1 MRVFWNLGLKPWA
14 VVDAYCDTVLGDKAL
29 LARLRETK
37 FDVAIVD
44 MIYNECG
51 LALAHHLDAALP
63 TVGFWAFSFI
73 SGEPGEWILLVWLSC
88 LHFYIFEVS
97 PHLPVEHSEYQH

>member
-1 MRVFWNLGLKPWA
+1 MFWNLGLKPWA

-37 FDVAIVD
+37 FDVSIVD

-73 SGEPGEWILLVWLSC
+73 SGEPGEWIDSSCMAKLLTF
-88 LHFYIFEVS
+88 LHLRGFSSFACGAF
-97 PHLPVEHSEYQH
+97 

>member
-1 MRVFWNLGLKPWA
+1 MFWNLGLKPWA

-37 FDVAIVD
+37 FDVSVVD

-51 LALAHHLDAALP
+51 LALAHNLDAALP

-73 SGEPGEWILLVWLSC
+73 SGEPGELDSFCMAKLIKLL
-88 LHFYIFEVS
+88 
-97 PHLPVEHSEYQH
+97 HLRGFSSFACGAF